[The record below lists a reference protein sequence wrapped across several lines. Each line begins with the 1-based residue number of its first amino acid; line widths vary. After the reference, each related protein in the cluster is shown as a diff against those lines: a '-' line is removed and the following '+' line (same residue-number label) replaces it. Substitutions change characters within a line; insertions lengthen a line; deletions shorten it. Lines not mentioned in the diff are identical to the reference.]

1 MICIAGLPVVSTRR
15 IFVQH
20 NLVFVFC
27 FFFSRILVKTLREPH
42 MLPTGENKRER
53 ERKSKLKNKEK
64 EGLIKFT

>member
-20 NLVFVFC
+20 NPVFV
-27 FFFSRILVKTLREPH
+27 FFSRILVKTLREPH
-42 MLPTGENKRER
+42 MLPTGENKREK